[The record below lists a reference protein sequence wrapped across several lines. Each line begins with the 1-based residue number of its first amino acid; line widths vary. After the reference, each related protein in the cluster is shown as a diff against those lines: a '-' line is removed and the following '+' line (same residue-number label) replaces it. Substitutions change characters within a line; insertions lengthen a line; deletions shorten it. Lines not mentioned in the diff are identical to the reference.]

1 MAGAVTLVV
10 LIAVFVYWYFLASRD
25 PTLPQRTTIECQAFY
40 ANAETSADTARVD
53 LLHPAMTDHEDP
65 NLPSCGTLRR
75 LGLLEADPSKPPQN

>member
-1 MAGAVTLVV
+1 VASAVTLGV
-10 LIAVFVYWYFLASRD
+10 LIAVFVYWYFLSSRD
-25 PTLPQRTTIECQAFY
+25 PTLPQRTTIECRAFY

-75 LGLLEADPSKPPQN
+75 LGLLEVDPSKPPQN